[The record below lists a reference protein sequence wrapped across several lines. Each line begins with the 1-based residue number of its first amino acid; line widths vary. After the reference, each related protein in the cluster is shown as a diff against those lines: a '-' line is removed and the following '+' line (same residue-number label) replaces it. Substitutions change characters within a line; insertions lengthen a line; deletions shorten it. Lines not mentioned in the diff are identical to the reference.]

1 MSIPVGEIIACKTVG
16 IELIKKVEQKKLPV
30 HLLNVKQAASFLYD
44 TAAFKSLRQPLPKS
58 YASVLYLNC
67 GRILRGRLKQ

>member
-1 MSIPVGEIIACKTVG
+1 MFIPVREITAYKTVG
-16 IELIKKVEQKKLPV
+16 IEFIKKMKQKKLPV
-30 HLLNVKQAASFLYD
+30 HFSNAKQAAPFLYD

-67 GRILRGRLKQ
+67 GRIRFGRLKQ